1 MPTDEAVGR
10 LNLYD
15 DVTPLPD
22 TKSVDVLISGV
33 RKKTRGAD
41 VRESIARALEVT
53 YETAAKNGNANMEVA
68 KARGT
73 SSTLSERLQN
83 MDGTVASYAKEVEK
97 TGKRLDNIVAN
108 AGNGTVPSE
117 LIDMRTGA
125 DGKVRG
131 TAGAAMREQFEA
143 ANRAAVASYDVYFS
157 NNVSPKI
164 TKQTDKSILV
174 TIPKGPNLYTRLFA
188 NDRAGKILGELWS
201 YGFSENNSKARYS
214 ETYKIP
220 SWSGLFWNLASNT
233 LVVEAIDTAKR
244 YNNINLL
251 VNVDGQ
257 IISGHFLRYA
267 LDNTTVKID
276 CVFYTTTGNTPSFVK
291 NGNDLIVNMPKPLS
305 PNSIIFLQMGEK
317 YIGLHPAQFEVNKD
331 KKTYQPSYRLPNYNA
346 LYWDIDSN
354 SLQVASIEKVVPDTY
369 IMLALN
375 ANGNLV
381 GGDFYRFKIDNVKNE
396 LNQVM
401 SLKAS
406 PYTFI
411 SRQGE
416 LGGRPE
422 NSLAGCLYAKE
433 NGYDDIRVSVRLT
446 ADNIPVLF
454 HDDLL
459 KIKVRNADGSVIATD
474 DKISQFTYEQ
484 LVSNY
489 DFGVHWGQQYKG
501 TKVTKLVDFIELCAF
516 KGINPTL
523 EIKEQTLTSE
533 QVLAIIEP
541 VVMYGM
547 TTKTFVSTSKVNVL
561 DAIFEKCKALNF
573 GLITYPIEGKIEAVL
588 KYKSA
593 FNQIRLE
600 LFDNNNPTF
609 DYILQAQNNGVRVE
623 VGTCYSVE
631 SIKKWIKKGV
641 DIIEVANV
649 ANPKAAIYNEL

>member
-33 RKKTRGAD
+33 RNKTRGAD

-83 MDGTVASYAKEVEK
+83 MDGTVASYAKEVET
-97 TGKRLDNIVAN
+97 TGKRLDIIVAN

-201 YGFSENNSKARYS
+201 YGFSENDNKARFS

-267 LDNTTVKID
+267 LDATVAKID
-276 CVFYTTTGNTPSFVK
+276 CIFYTTTGNTPSFVK
-291 NGNDLIVNMPKPLS
+291 SGNDLIVNMPQPLS

-317 YIGLHPAQFEVNKD
+317 YIGLHPSQFEGNKD

-422 NSLAGCLYAKE
+422 NSLVGCLYAKE

-446 ADNIPVLF
+446 ADNVPVLF

-459 KIKVRNADGSVIATD
+459 KIKVRNADGSAITTD

-489 DFGVHWGQQYKG
+489 DFGVHWGQRYKG
-501 TKVTKLVDFIELCAF
+501 TKVTKLLDFIELCAF

-523 EIKEQTLTSE
+523 EIKDPTLTPE

-547 TTKTFVSTSKVNVL
+547 TTKTFVSTSKTNVL

-588 KYKSA
+588 KYKIAS
-593 FNQIRLE
+593 NQIRLE

-623 VGTCYSVE
+623 VGTCYSIE
-631 SIKKWIKKGV
+631 SIKKWMKKGV